1 MPVNPAPLNPPGPP
15 AGAHPKPARGAFRHL
30 ARLAA
35 AIVAVPLIGC
45 DPEDGRGDPVIG
57 HIPAQGF
64 ADPAYQPQ
72 IPDTVTAGVLFEMT
86 FWTWGGGCMENGY
99 TTSSF
104 GGRSAEV
111 TPYDLLTWGPDVVC
125 TMELDYYRHQVNLFF
140 QNPGTAEI
148 VLRYSTA
155 GGWTP
160 DDFDGDGR
168 RVYTVEV
175 SPSGG

>member
-1 MPVNPAPLNPPGPP
+1 MNSIPFTSRIPSAD
-15 AGAHPKPARGAFRHL
+15 AHPTRTHQVLRHL
-30 ARLAA
+30 TMLAV
-35 AIVAVPLIGC
+35 AIGAVGLLAC
-45 DPEDGRGDPVIG
+45 VDPEDGRGDPVIG

-72 IPDTVTAGVLFEMT
+72 IPDTVTAGVRFEVT

-99 TTSSF
+99 TVSTF